1 MAQRAEQTLD
11 GTAREEAVPGRAES
25 AVLAQH
31 CSCCLLLLFTVLSS
45 SPKPRGQR
53 EGSFTRRERDGLS
66 CDLEAPVASK
76 SLPVGPTS
84 SCGLALAGSGS
95 STPGPLEGSSWS
107 EDVNGLCWRE
117 REPPA
122 FPGATFPTESGLV
135 HRARFSK
142 LSQHSP
148 VCEGSDKNL
157 CFSVL
162 LKPLQILLYSQG
174 HMLQRG
180 EGFAVIP
187 DLPSLSPCVEIC
199 AQGRGMGR
207 FEPEDEHASMC
218 LREWVEDY

>member
-66 CDLEAPVASK
+66 CELEAPVASK

-117 REPPA
+117 RATCLPWGYFSYRVWLGSQSQIFKVEPA
-122 FPGATFPTESGLV
+122 FSNV
-135 HRARFSK
+135 
-142 LSQHSP
+142 
-148 VCEGSDKNL
+148 
-157 CFSVL
+157 
-162 LKPLQILLYSQG
+162 
-174 HMLQRG
+174 
-180 EGFAVIP
+180 
-187 DLPSLSPCVEIC
+187 
-199 AQGRGMGR
+199 
-207 FEPEDEHASMC
+207 
-218 LREWVEDY
+218 